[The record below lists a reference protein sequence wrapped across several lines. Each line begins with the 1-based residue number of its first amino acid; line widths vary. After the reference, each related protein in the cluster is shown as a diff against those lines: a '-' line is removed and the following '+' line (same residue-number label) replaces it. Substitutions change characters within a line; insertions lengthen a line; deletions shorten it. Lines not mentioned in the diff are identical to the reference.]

1 MQKLATAFLQIKLPQ
16 NTRFGVKSDLKAENS
31 DTMSKIVLYKM
42 PNFVSVEPK
51 IVPFALRTESV
62 DDMTYFIAE
71 NFHHVKTNRRA
82 RSPFVV

>member
-1 MQKLATAFLQIKLPQ
+1 MQKFATAFLQIKLPQ
-16 NTRFGVKSDLKAENS
+16 NTRFRAKSALKDENS

-51 IVPFALRTESV
+51 IVPFVLRTESV
-62 DDMTYFIAE
+62 DDMIYFVAE

-82 RSPFVV
+82 RPPFVV